1 MPDIIFDTNVLSN
14 FSLAGRFDL
23 LKLLYNDSA
32 CCAGAVATEIQRGIQ
47 CGHAGLSAVANS
59 LAHDWPRIE
68 DPASTMEHQLFAALS
83 ISLGAG
89 ESACIVL
96 AAQRGYVF
104 ACDDRLARTEAMRLG
119 VKLTGTVGILIKTV
133 RVEAIDVKG
142 ANTILRKMVK
152 AGFYAPV
159 KSITALMVCG

>member
-23 LKLLYNDSA
+23 LKLLYSNSA

-47 CGHAGLSAVANS
+47 CGYAGLSAVSNS
-59 LAHDWPRIE
+59 LALDWPRIE
-68 DPASTMEHQLFAALS
+68 DPASPTEHHLFAALS

-96 AAQRGYVF
+96 ASQRDYVF
-104 ACDDRLARTEAMRLG
+104 ACDDRLARNEAARLG
-119 VKLTGTVGILIKTV
+119 VKLTGTIGILIKAV
-133 RVEAIDVKG
+133 RVEAIDLKE
-142 ANTILRKMVK
+142 ANTILRRMVK
-152 AGFYAPV
+152 AGFYAPI
-159 KSITALMVCG
+159 KSITTTMI